1 MIMKKILF
9 GLVLGVLCIC
19 SVSAQQ
25 LNSTQKKLKTDIFNY
40 LKKEVSNLTDYSATD
55 LKFTHNGI
63 TFFVSISESDYSPMY
78 VTMYAGFNLP
88 NTYKKEVVALAA
100 PTLNSYKGV
109 KFYSGDDYIKL
120 QAELFMNDYKPFATS
135 FHSLIN
141 VMGTIKN
148 AFDEAYEKAKPSY
161 TTSTSFISQ
170 FKKNSNEYIWPFC
183 KSWGDSKLYV
193 SKVSLLKDYTVLEM
207 VSYNGGQYQNC
218 TIDRNSYLSVNG
230 TKYPLSKAE
239 GISYS
244 PQYTDYP
251 GYQSGREVSLTFK
264 LYFKPLPSGVK
275 QFDFSESSSEGW
287 KITGITLEDSP
298 SVSIN
303 GDEIVTSDH
312 KWKCV
317 SIQCQEKQTLLRKIV
332 TPTTKGTYM
341 FSSQGE
347 FIEDADTGRK
357 YYLTKSSIGFEGN
370 PTISHENNP
379 IEFYEVY
386 PALPT
391 TTKRINISS
400 GSQYYIR
407 NLSIR

>member
-1 MIMKKILF
+1 MIMKKILI
-9 GLVLGVLCIC
+9 GLVLGVLCIY
-19 SVSAQQ
+19 SASAQQ
-25 LNSTQKKLKTDIFNY
+25 LNSTQKRLKMEIFNY
-40 LKKEVSNLTDYSATD
+40 LKKEVSNLTVYSATD
-55 LKFTHNGI
+55 LRFTLNG
-63 TFFVSISESDYSPMY
+63 TTYFVSISESDYSPMY
-78 VTMYAGFNLP
+78 VILYAGFNIP
-88 NTYKKEVVALAA
+88 DTYKKDVIALAA

-120 QAELFMNDYKPFATS
+120 QAEMFMNDYKPFATS
-135 FHSLIN
+135 FHSLIS
-141 VMGTIKN
+141 VMSTIRD
-148 AFDEAYEKAKPSY
+148 AFDDAYEKAKPSY
-161 TTSTSFISQ
+161 TTSTSFTSQ
-170 FKKNSNEYIWPFC
+170 FRKNSNEYAWPYC
-183 KSWGDSKLYV
+183 RSWGDSKLYI

-207 VSYNGGQYQNC
+207 ISYNGGQYQNC
-218 TIDRNSYLSVNG
+218 AIDRNSYLSVSG
-230 TKYPLSKAE
+230 TKYSLLKAE

-251 GYQSGREVSLTFK
+251 GYQSGREVSLIFK

-287 KITGITLEDSP
+287 KITGITLDDTP

-303 GDEIVTSDH
+303 GEEIVTSDH
-312 KWKCV
+312 KWKCS
-317 SIQCQEKQTLLRKIV
+317 SIQCQEKQTVLRKVV

-347 FIEDADTGRK
+347 YIEDAETGRK
-357 YYLTKSSIGFEGN
+357 YYLIKSSIGFEGN
-370 PTISHENNP
+370 PTISRDNNP

-386 PALPT
+386 PALPASV
-391 TTKRINISS
+391 KKINVSS